1 MNQPYLIFLRRWWW
15 LLVLGAAIALIGVR
29 LSLRHQQ
36 PLYLAT
42 ATVQVGQTVQDK
54 NPDQSQIAIIQ
65 QLVPTYAAIAQR
77 DPVLLATAQALNL
90 PLTPDELRARLVVT
104 PVKYVPLIDISVVD
118 SDPVRAAAIANEVA
132 RQLALKSPSPSAQ
145 DVSSQ
150 QFIQNQLNDLQKKIS
165 DAQTASAKLQDQIG
179 TLTSASDIDEANRKM
194 AALQEQIL
202 SWQTTYG
209 QLLAS
214 VQPSRTNQVTVISEA
229 MPPTAPLPKR
239 NLLYY
244 LLALVIGG
252 GLGTLLALAL
262 EFVFRPLTSTREL
275 AAFVSGPPTL
285 AVPRYPV
292 PAEVPMLAAKPE
304 SDASTAYRLL
314 RNALYTD
321 GVDGTGLTLAVTSS
335 QVAEGK
341 TTTAVN
347 LALALAN
354 AGRKVVLVDANL
366 RNPGLDRWFAATA
379 AAGFNDLLV
388 SGGDGPGFND
398 LLLSDCLLE
407 QVLQETPYPGLRFVG
422 VGNIPDKYA
431 DLLSQNSL
439 SDVVATL
446 ALSADVV
453 IFDTGAISEELD
465 SLLLAK
471 YVNGVVLVAEA
482 DRIKQDEV
490 RHAIE
495 MLGRT
500 GTPLVAVVLNKVRRP
515 RLRLESLPWS
525 RVARNRVTARQHR
538 QRHAWQGA
546 DQAELRSP
554 AD

>member
-1 MNQPYLIFLRRWWW
+1 MNQPYFIFLRRWWW
-15 LLVLGAAIALIGVR
+15 LLALSAGIALVGVR
-29 LSLRHQQ
+29 MSLAKQQ

-42 ATVQVGQTVQDK
+42 ATVQVGEVVQDK
-54 NPDQSQIAIIQ
+54 NPDQSQLAIIG
-65 QLVPTYAAIAQR
+65 QLVRTYAELVKR
-77 DPVLLATAQALNL
+77 DPVLEASAKALGL
-90 PLTPDELRARLVVT
+90 PLTADDLRGRLVVT
-104 PVKYVPLIDISVVD
+104 TNDAAPFIDISIVD
-118 SDPVRAAAIANEVA
+118 SDPVRAAAIANEIA
-132 RQLALKSPSPSAQ
+132 RQLALKSPAPSAQ
-145 DVSSQ
+145 DVSNQ
-150 QFIQNQLNDLQKKIS
+150 QFIQNQIKDLQQKIS
-165 DAQTASAKLQDQIG
+165 DAQIASAKMQDQIG
-179 TLTSASDIDEANRKM
+179 KLTSASDIDDANRKLTVIQ
-194 AALQEQIL
+194 AQIA
-202 SWQTTYG
+202 SWQQTYG
-209 QLLAS
+209 QLLAYI
-214 VQPSRTNQVTVISEA
+214 QPSRTNQVTVISEA
-229 MPPTAPLPKR
+229 TPPTAPQPKR
-239 NLLYY
+239 NMLYY

-252 GLGTLLALAL
+252 GLGTLLALVL

-285 AVPRYPV
+285 AVPRYAV
-292 PAEVPMLAAKPE
+292 PTQAPMLAAKPE

-321 GVDGTGLTLAVTSS
+321 GVDGTGITLAVTSS
-335 QVAEGK
+335 QVGEGK

-366 RNPGLDRWFAATA
+366 RNPNLDHWFTATA

-388 SGGDGPGFND
+388 SAADAPGFND

-407 QVLQETPYPGLRFVG
+407 QVLQETPYPGLRFIG
-422 VGNIPDKYA
+422 AGNIPDKYA
-431 DLLSQNSL
+431 DLLSQHSL

-465 SLLLAK
+465 SLLLTK
-471 YVNGVVLVAEA
+471 YMSGVILVAEA
-482 DRIKQDEV
+482 DHIKQDQV

-495 MLGRT
+495 LLGRT

-515 RLRLESLPWS
+515 RLRLDALPWS
-525 RVARNRVTARQHR
+525 RVARNRIAAKRHR
-538 QRHAWQGA
+538 QRHAWHGA
-546 DQAELRSP
+546 EQAELRSP